1 MLVIR
6 LRTKKEYEIQHVK
19 IKHERKQCLLPT
31 PADSKEEL
39 TSLCLYPFLQI
50 EYSRSFSS

>member
-6 LRTKKEYEIQHVK
+6 LQTRKEYQIQHVK

-31 PADSKEEL
+31 PAYSKEEL
-39 TSLCLYPFLQI
+39 TSMLVYFLANREI
-50 EYSRSFSS
+50 